1 MLNSTI
7 LRQRYHGGM
16 RLTLILMALPLLAQR
31 LLAQQPAANEQE
43 ATKALEALSGYA
55 LRLQPIME
63 QVKVAD
69 WVQKGAPDTY
79 IAQWKSGMA
88 QLQGLSAL
96 ATQIAPQPDRL
107 EDILSVLFR
116 IQSLEITAGSLN
128 DGLRRYQ
135 NPALAELLSGTL
147 AESTPSREKLQQ
159 FALALAADREK
170 EFQIVDKEAQRCR
183 GNLARDAP
191 KRTPRAAP
199 STIKQ

>member
-1 MLNSTI
+1 
-7 LRQRYHGGM
+7 M
-16 RLTLILMALPLLAQR
+16 RLTFLLLGIPLFAQP
-31 LLAQQPAANEQE
+31 LFAQQLAQQPAANEQD
-43 ATKALEALSGYA
+43 ATKALEALAGYA

-69 WVQKGAPDTY
+69 WVQKGAADTY

-88 QLQGLSAL
+88 QLKGLSAL

-159 FALALAADREK
+159 FALALAADKEK

-183 GNLARDAP
+183 GNLSREAP
-191 KRTPRAAP
+191 RRTPRAAP